1 MYKLSQ
7 KFAGM
12 KPSAT
17 REILKVTSQ
26 PGMIAFAGGSPAIA
40 AFPCEEVKK
49 VSAEILNEDPVS
61 ALVYGVSEGYDPL
74 RKTVKE
80 WLKERE
86 NVGTDDD
93 SVIIPAGGTQ
103 VMDIATRILAEFA
116 PSTQVVEVLMDSL
129 FTLFLV
135 HVAIAIVA

>member
-1 MYKLSQ
+1 MYKLSD
-7 KFAGM
+7 KFTSM
-12 KPSAT
+12 KPSAV

-26 PGMIAFAGGSPAIA
+26 PGMIAFAGGSPAVE
-40 AFPCEEVKK
+40 AFPTEEVK
-49 VSAEILNEDPVS
+49 ALANEILSENPVS

-93 SVIIPAGGTQ
+93 SVIITAGGTQ